1 MAITTP
7 KHVTLDPT
15 GTVRTLVLQHPGVED
30 VDLTV
35 RGMAPERL
43 RYMGQLWSATHAR
56 LHRPLAADGYGYRV
70 EHALSDR
77 M

>member
-1 MAITTP
+1 MTTA

-15 GTVRTLVLQHPGVED
+15 GTLRTLVLQDSGAQD

-43 RYMGQLWSATHAR
+43 RYLGQMWSATHAR
-56 LHRPLAADGYGYRV
+56 LHRPLAADGYGYRIETRLGV
-70 EHALSDR
+70 
-77 M
+77 

>member
-1 MAITTP
+1 MTTTA

-15 GTVRTLVLQHPGVED
+15 GTLRTLVLQEPGAQD

-43 RYMGQLWSATHAR
+43 RYLGRMWAATHAR

-70 EHALSDR
+70 VGSLA
-77 M
+77 